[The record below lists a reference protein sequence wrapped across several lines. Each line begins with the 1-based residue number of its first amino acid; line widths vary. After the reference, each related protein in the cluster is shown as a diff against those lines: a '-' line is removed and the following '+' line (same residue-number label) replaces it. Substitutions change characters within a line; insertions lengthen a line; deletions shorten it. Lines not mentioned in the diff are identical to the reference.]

1 MYRHTQTGWVIIVSL
16 GGALVF
22 VAGLALL
29 LLAGRPPI
37 PASGVLGGVSAI
49 LFVCLV
55 LFGSLTVSV
64 DAEKVEA
71 RFGPG
76 AIRVRIPLAEIEA
89 CRVVRNEA
97 WMGWGIHYYGR
108 GWLYNVSGMEAVEL
122 SLRGGKQCR
131 IGTDEPEALCA
142 AITTHLHPQLTGYS
156 GSRE

>member
-22 VAGLALL
+22 VVGLALL
-29 LLAGRPPI
+29 LNAGGAPLPP
-37 PASGVLGGVSAI
+37 PVTGLLGIVSAVLLI
-49 LFVCLV
+49 CLV

-64 DAEKVEA
+64 DAVRVEA

-76 AIRVRIPLAEIEA
+76 LIRVSFPLAEIDA

-108 GWLYNVSGMEAVEL
+108 GWLYNVSGMKAVEL
-122 SLRGGKQCR
+122 QLRDGRECR
-131 IGTDEPEALCA
+131 IGTDEPEALSA
-142 AITTHLHPQLTGYS
+142 AISTHRPALLPG
-156 GSRE
+156 G